1 MNTLTLN
8 QFAQYVVQVKTNSY
22 EQEKEYVFGELRK
35 RFNELI
41 NFSARYVEGRKV
53 ISYAKIAPLKL
64 SFRKTSDNSVSYNVA
79 FSRFVEKCR
88 NEKYAKQIGVKPLNY
103 SHNTYV

>member
-1 MNTLTLN
+1 MNTMTLN
-8 QFAQYVVQVKTNSY
+8 QFAYLVVEIKQTSY
-22 EQEKEYVFGELRK
+22 EQEKEYVFGALRK

-53 ISYAKIAPLKL
+53 IAFDKVAPLKL
-64 SFRKTSDNSVSYNVA
+64 SFRKTSDNWVSYNVA
-79 FSRFVEKCR
+79 FSRFIEKCR

-103 SHNTYV
+103 SHNTYI